1 MSYALQRSDFLDNR
15 QLKGREFCAA
25 YTELIESWLVEIFH
39 SRDAVIT
46 GVALVAVGGQ
56 GRSEL
61 APQSDLDLLLLHDRS
76 ASAQQVAEVAEVLW
90 YPIWDAGLKL
100 GHAVRSIKDTL
111 ALANEDLVT
120 ATALLSARHI
130 AGDRALTAELAE
142 KAKVNWRKRGK
153 RWLAELSSSVEARHS
168 NSGELAFDL
177 EPDLK
182 EGRGGLRDVH
192 AMSWARAAGADID
205 ESVLL
210 SLTPAYD
217 EILAVRVELHRCT
230 ARAGDQLLLQE
241 QDAVAAAVGDADADV
256 LMARVAAAGRKISW
270 VSDECFH
277 EIKLSLGGP
286 FRDRFRRERQLD
298 NGLIV
303 RNARVCLAEDAIPV
317 TDPLTVLQVGLA
329 AAQGSARIEARTLA
343 ALAQA
348 PALEVPW
355 PPQARG
361 LFIDL
366 LRHGSTSIPVIETL
380 DQFGLWTPLIP
391 EWEPCRSMPQRNVF
405 HHFTVDRHLLEC
417 SAEAAS
423 LAHRTPRPDLLMVA
437 ALLHDIGKGYP
448 GDHSEVG
455 EQLATEIASRL
466 GFDAEDVSTIAF
478 LVRYHLLLSEVATR
492 RDLDDP
498 ATIEG
503 TAKIVETADRLALLR
518 ALSEADGIST
528 GATSWGPWKAQLVE
542 QLSTRVAN
550 LINGEEQLSERASFP
565 NDDQRSLMQNPG
577 IHISVEG
584 ERITVVCPDRLG
596 VFFRV
601 AGALALHDLDVIGA
615 NVYSENG
622 VALDEFH
629 VTVGGSGVLP
639 WEDVR
644 TDILKSLEGRLAV
657 QARLE
662 DRIRRTRRSL
672 RRGPSQFPSRV
683 RFDNDATAGATV
695 LEAVGPDRIGL
706 LYGLTRALADLDL
719 NVSSAKIHTMG
730 DDVIDT
736 FYLTLS
742 EGGQV
747 QDPDHQ
753 AEIRRAL
760 MHVLEPSV

>member
-15 QLKGREFCAA
+15 QLQGREFCLA
-25 YTELIESWLVEIFH
+25 YTGLIESWLIEIF
-39 SRDAVIT
+39 DASDAGST
-46 GVALVAVGGQ
+46 GAALVAVGGQ

-61 APQSDLDLLLLHDRS
+61 APQSDLDLLLLHARN
-76 ASAQQVAEVAEVLW
+76 APTKQVSDIADALW

-100 GHAVRSIKDTL
+100 GHAVRSTKETL

-120 ATALLSARHI
+120 ATGLLSARHI

-153 RWLAELSSSVEARHS
+153 RWLGELTSSVEERHRS
-168 NSGELAFDL
+168 SGELAFDL

-205 ESVLL
+205 DALMA
-210 SLTPAYD
+210 SLAPAYD
-217 EILAVRVELHRCT
+217 ELLTVRIELHRCT
-230 ARAGDQLLLQE
+230 ARPGDQLLLQE

-256 LMARVAAAGRKISW
+256 LMSRVATAGREIAW
-270 VSDECFH
+270 ASDESFH

-286 FRDRFRRERQLD
+286 FRDRFRRERQLE
-298 NGLIV
+298 NGLV
-303 RNARVCLAEDAIPV
+303 LRNARVCLAADAIPV
-317 TDPLTVLQVGLA
+317 SDPVTVLQVGLA
-329 AAQGSARIEARTLA
+329 AAQGSARIEVRTLE

-348 PALEVPW
+348 PEMPAPW
-355 PPQARG
+355 SAEARS
-361 LFIDL
+361 LLVDL
-366 LRHGSTSIPVIETL
+366 LRNGPASIPVIETF
-380 DQFGLWTPLIP
+380 DQFGLWTQLLP
-391 EWEPCRSMPQRNVF
+391 EWEPCRSLPQRNVF
-405 HHFTVDRHLLEC
+405 HHYTVDRHLLEC

-423 LAHRTPRPDLLMVA
+423 LAHRTPRPDLLVVA
-437 ALLHDIGKGYP
+437 ALLHDIGKRYP

-455 EQLATEIASRL
+455 KQLATEIATRL
-466 GFDAEDVSTIAF
+466 GFNPEEVSTIGF
-478 LVRYHLLLSEVATR
+478 LVVNHLLLSEIATR

-503 TAKIVETADRLALLR
+503 VAKLVGTTDRLALLR
-518 ALSEADGIST
+518 ALSEADGVST
-528 GATSWGPWKAQLVE
+528 GETSWGPWKAQLVE
-542 QLSTRVAN
+542 QLATRVAN
-550 LINGEEQLSERASFP
+550 LLNGGEQLSERASFP
-565 NDDQRSLMQNPG
+565 SDAQRSLMQGPG

-601 AGALALHDLDVIGA
+601 AGALALHDLDVVSA

-639 WEDVR
+639 WQDVR
-644 TDILKSLEGRLAV
+644 EDILKSLEGRLAV

-662 DRIRRTRRSL
+662 DRVRRTHRRP

-683 RFDNDATAGATV
+683 RFDNDATPGATV

-730 DDVIDT
+730 EDVIDT
-736 FYLTLS
+736 FYLTLAA
-742 EGGQV
+742 GGQV
-747 QDPDHQ
+747 QDLDHQ
-753 AEIRRAL
+753 SEIRRAL

>member
-1 MSYALQRSDFLDNR
+1 MSYALQRSDFLDDR
-15 QLKGREFCAA
+15 QLKGREFCIA

-39 SRDAVIT
+39 SSDAVAN

-56 GRSEL
+56 GRCEL
-61 APQSDLDLLLLHDRS
+61 APQSDLDLLLLHDRATPS
-76 ASAQQVAEVAEVLW
+76 KQIAAIADALW

-100 GHAVRSIKDTL
+100 GHAVRSTKDTL

-130 AGDRALTAELAE
+130 AGDADLTAELAE

-153 RWLAELSSSVEARHS
+153 RWLAELSSSVEERHRS
-168 NSGELAFDL
+168 AGELAFDL

-192 AMSWARAAGADID
+192 ALSWARAAGADIS

-210 SLTPAYD
+210 SLAPAYE
-217 EILAVRVELHRCT
+217 EILDVRVELHRCT
-230 ARAGDQLLLQE
+230 ARPGDQLLLQE
-241 QDAVAAAVGDADADV
+241 QDAVAAAVGDDDADV

-270 VSDECFH
+270 ASDECFH

-298 NGLIV
+298 NGLIL
-303 RNARVCLAEDAIPV
+303 RNARVCLAEGAIPV
-317 TDPLTVLQVGLA
+317 TDPLAVLQVGLA
-329 AAQGSARIEARTLA
+329 AAQGSARIEARSLE

-348 PALEVPW
+348 PALSVPW
-355 PPQARG
+355 PPQARA
-361 LFIDL
+361 LLVDL
-366 LRHGSTSIPVIETL
+366 LRHGPASIPVIETL
-380 DQFGLWTPLIP
+380 DQFGLWTPLFP
-391 EWEPCRSMPQRNVF
+391 EWEPCRSLPQRNVF
-405 HHFTVDRHLLEC
+405 HHYTVDRHLLEC

-423 LAHRTPRPDLLMVA
+423 LAHRTPRPDLLVIA
-437 ALLHDIGKGYP
+437 ALFHDIGKGYP

-455 EQLATEIASRL
+455 MQLTTKIATRM
-466 GFDAEDVSTIAF
+466 GFDSQDVATLAF
-478 LVRYHLLLSEVATR
+478 LVQHHLLLSEIATR

-503 TAKIVETADRLALLR
+503 VAKIVETADRLALLR
-518 ALSEADGIST
+518 ALSEADGVST

-542 QLSTRVAN
+542 QLSARVAN
-550 LINGEEQLSERASFP
+550 LLNGVEELSERSSFP
-565 NDDQRSLMQNPG
+565 NAEQRLLMQRPG

-622 VALDEFH
+622 VALDEFQ

-639 WEDVR
+639 WDDVR

-662 DRIRRTRRSL
+662 DRIRRTRR
-672 RRGPSQFPSRV
+672 RPRQGPSQFPSRV
-683 RFDNDATAGATV
+683 RFDNDATVGATV

-736 FYLTLS
+736 FYLTLAN
-742 EGGQV
+742 GGQV
-747 QDPDHQ
+747 QDSEHQ